1 MKTLKISLSKNVD
14 NIHYYGSSI
23 AIFDKLGKIHL
34 FKNPIEVFIVN
45 NIVQGITLNDL
56 AFLVHDKFIQSDE
69 KVNDVEIIIK
79 NFLTTDQNVLLFD
92 FKNYIDEMPVVT
104 GQRNKF
110 FPTRLQIDLTNKC
123 NLFCKHCY
131 KEANKSATNID
142 VEKIKD
148 LFQFLGSTV
157 HEIGLTGGEPLL
169 HTDFDTIVE
178 VCRNK
183 CQKLELNTNGILIY
197 KKRKDILKKFDFIS
211 ISLYGLNDEQYYC
224 TTGFASGFSMLK
236 KSCEVLKSNNI
247 SFNVSLIINK
257 LNLNEMDSYVE
268 CAIDLGAS
276 TIQFGTV
283 SKLGRANDKNT
294 EWLFLSS
301 NEKRDAYRNMR
312 QLISKYGK
320 RIKILE
326 WEREVYKNYSLS
338 SSFYNLYGAS
348 PFYCTAG
355 TLQWSINED
364 FLFKPCVLMPN
375 EENLVISYEKWK
387 KYVEGID
394 FILWNEYI
402 KNICSYCS
410 KQAQSPTDYC
420 ERLIINQ

>member
-142 VEKIKD
+142 VKKIR
-148 LFQFLGSTV
+148 
-157 HEIGLTGGEPLL
+157 I
-169 HTDFDTIVE
+169 
-178 VCRNK
+178 C
-183 CQKLELNTNGILIY
+183 
-197 KKRKDILKKFDFIS
+197 
-211 ISLYGLNDEQYYC
+211 
-224 TTGFASGFSMLK
+224 
-236 KSCEVLKSNNI
+236 
-247 SFNVSLIINK
+247 FN
-257 LNLNEMDSYVE
+257 
-268 CAIDLGAS
+268 
-276 TIQFGTV
+276 F
-283 SKLGRANDKNT
+283 
-294 EWLFLSS
+294 
-301 NEKRDAYRNMR
+301 
-312 QLISKYGK
+312 
-320 RIKILE
+320 
-326 WEREVYKNYSLS
+326 
-338 SSFYNLYGAS
+338 
-348 PFYCTAG
+348 
-355 TLQWSINED
+355 
-364 FLFKPCVLMPN
+364 
-375 EENLVISYEKWK
+375 
-387 KYVEGID
+387 
-394 FILWNEYI
+394 
-402 KNICSYCS
+402 
-410 KQAQSPTDYC
+410 
-420 ERLIINQ
+420 